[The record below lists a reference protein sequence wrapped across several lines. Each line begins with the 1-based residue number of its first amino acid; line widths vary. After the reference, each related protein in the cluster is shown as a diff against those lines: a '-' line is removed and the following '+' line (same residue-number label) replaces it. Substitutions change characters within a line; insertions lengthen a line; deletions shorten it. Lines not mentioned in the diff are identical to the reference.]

1 MKTPP
6 RVIRK
11 ARKAAA
17 AYLRNH
23 ANFSAYDYANLME
36 KGYTGREILA
46 LWNRPQQTA
55 PVKQPQIFDA
65 VAYFNR

>member
-1 MKTPP
+1 MKNAPKYLTAH
-6 RVIRK
+6 RNWS
-11 ARKAAA
+11 AADFA
-17 AYLRNH
+17 AL
-23 ANFSAYDYANLME
+23 AA

-65 VAYFNR
+65 VSYLNR